1 MTNLE
6 FKARLRN
13 PTAIHRV
20 LAKYTL
26 SLAAML
32 RQTDT
37 YFQVRNGRLKL
48 REIAGEEAQLIFYTR
63 PDQAEVRRSDYSI
76 APVSSAAEL
85 REVLGAA
92 CGIRTVVRKIR
103 ELYLL
108 PRKLGNSAGERA
120 DSPSRLHLDAV
131 EGLGEFLEIEVIL
144 QENESSQHAEQE
156 ARAWLQEF
164 GIAPEDLMAGS
175 YADLLEQ
182 EIIPVSTDYQ
192 NQIQTAGDSRR

>member
-13 PTAIHRV
+13 PAAIHHV
-20 LAKYTL
+20 LAKHDIP
-26 SLAAML
+26 LAATL

-37 YFQVRNGRLKL
+37 YFQVENGRLKL
-48 REIAGEEAQLIFYTR
+48 REIENEKSQLIFYVR
-63 PDQAEVRRSDYSI
+63 PDAAEVKRSDYLI
-76 APVSSAAEL
+76 APVSSAAAL

-92 CGIRTVVRKIR
+92 CGILAVVKKIR

-108 PRKLGNSAGERA
+108 PRQLSKSAGAKAAAR
-120 DSPSRLHLDAV
+120 SRLHLDTV
-131 EGLGEFLEIEVIL
+131 DGLGKFLEIEVIV
-144 QENESSQHAEQE
+144 QEEESPQQAEQE

-175 YADLLEQ
+175 YADLLESQ
-182 EIIPVSTDYQ
+182 L
-192 NQIQTAGDSRR
+192 A